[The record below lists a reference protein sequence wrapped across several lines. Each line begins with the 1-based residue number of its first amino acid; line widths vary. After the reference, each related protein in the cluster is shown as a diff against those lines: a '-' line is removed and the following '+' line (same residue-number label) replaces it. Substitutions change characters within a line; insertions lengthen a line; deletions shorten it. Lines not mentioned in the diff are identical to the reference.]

1 MSLETWRETSWS
13 SLTILTVSG
22 DYLAAVARVG
32 AGVPGWVLGSCHV
45 LTTPASGS
53 FCLYTPRCR
62 HQALM
67 SSSSDTTNITN
78 TLQPQLGTHRN

>member
-45 LTTPASGS
+45 LTSIRQLLPLHALLQTSG
-53 FCLYTPRCR
+53 FNELE
-62 HQALM
+62 L
-67 SSSSDTTNITN
+67 
-78 TLQPQLGTHRN
+78 

>member
-45 LTTPASGS
+45 LTTLASRQ
-53 FCLYTPRCR
+53 LLPL
-62 HQALM
+62 HA
-67 SSSSDTTNITN
+67 
-78 TLQPQLGTHRN
+78 TLQTSGFNELEL